1 VSPATRRIARMPP
14 WIQNQSV
21 RADDVDLLRFY
32 GAVPRI
38 PL

>member
-1 VSPATRRIARMPP
+1 MPP

-21 RADDVDLLRFY
+21 RSDDVDLRRFHN
-32 GAVPRI
+32 AVPKI

>member
-1 VSPATRRIARMPP
+1 MPP

-21 RADDVDLLRFY
+21 RADDVDLRRFHA
-32 GAVPRI
+32 AVPRV